1 MSKDRLR
8 RINNLLPQALN
19 GDRIAARN
27 RLNRLK
33 HPGKLRTGDEKTKKE
48 LINLEKR
55 LMRSIKKK
63 LSREQ
68 HLPRL
73 SYNEALP
80 IVSKKDEIID
90 TIRNH
95 QVVIISG
102 ETGSGKTTQIP
113 KFCLAAG
120 RGIHGMIG
128 CTQPRRIAA
137 TTVSRRIA
145 EELGEDLGRSVGYK
159 IRFQDK
165 TAPDAYIKI
174 MTDGILLAETQG
186 DHRLTQYDTL
196 IIDEAHE
203 RSLNIDFILGIIKTL
218 LKQRRDLKLI
228 ITSATIDTEKF
239 SKAFDDAPIIE
250 VSGRMYPVDV
260 RYEKPGQNEESAED
274 LTHVES
280 AVRAVDTLLAD
291 TRSGDILVF
300 MPSEQD
306 IRETCELIDGSHQE
320 VKALPLFARLPGREQ
335 SRVFSQITARKV
347 IVATNIAETSITI
360 PGIKYVVD
368 TGLARI
374 SQYMPRSRTTS
385 LSIKPISRSSADQ
398 RMGRC
403 GRVENGICIRLY
415 PEEDYTSR
423 PLFTPPEVLRSN
435 LAEVILRMISLK
447 LGNPRIFPFVDSPA
461 PNSITDGFDLLE
473 ELGAIAI
480 HSQKE
485 RPNRAPEYTLTPR
498 GRLMAKLP
506 LDPRLSRML
515 LEARENGCLQDMIVI
530 TSSLSVQDPWERPAD
545 KAEAADRK
553 HALFKQPASDFMT
566 MLTVWEQ
573 YRQIWRKEKSTGKM
587 KRFCKAHFLSYR
599 RIREWQDVHTQISA
613 ILKEQA
619 IRERKTTQQD
629 PRRSAPQGGGRRK
642 KTEDIEP
649 RGFDPRYT
657 AIHKSILSGFLS
669 NIGLKKTGNM
679 YRAAKDREAMVF
691 PGSTLFG
698 QAGKWIMAAEMVE
711 TSRLFARTVAN
722 IDNSW
727 LEELGKSQCK
737 YTYHAPHWERNRGEV
752 VASEQITLFGL
763 IIVADRTS
771 SYGPIDPKTSTDI
784 FIRNALV
791 EGDVKKTLKFM
802 RHNRA
807 LVDGIRSMENKIRRR
822 DLLIGDEEMV
832 WFYQDRLGICY
843 DTRSLQKHL
852 REKGTD
858 QHLRMTREAL
868 LRYMP
873 DAEELSLFPDQIRMG
888 RNRLNLDYRFDPGK
902 PDDGL
907 TIRIPST
914 LAPEISKDAIDWL
927 VPGLFREKVTMLIKG
942 LPKVNRKQLVPV
954 ANTVDIIMDEM
965 PEVDGSLLT
974 ALGAF
979 IHKRFSVD
987 IPSSAWP
994 DALLPDHL
1002 KARISIT
1009 GPKGEEL
1016 RAGRDPS
1023 ILNSTASGRQE
1034 PKALGA
1040 MRKKWERTG
1049 VKQWDFDD
1057 IPEQISIDTH
1067 GDTPWVVYPGLE
1079 ENPKDPTSVNLRLF
1093 NGRDKALA
1101 SHRSALVILFSNH
1114 FTKDLRFLKKRL
1126 SLPEDP
1132 AIESTPFGGTKA
1144 LEKRLYQWVLRKLF
1158 TRNIRSEKAFSDY
1171 AEEISPTLMTVGQ
1184 RHFDAVIPVL
1194 DTYYRTHLTLK
1205 DLEKTHRFNAIAQQ
1219 FIEDLGN
1226 QIRKLVPENFMDLYE
1241 PERFGHI
1248 PKYIKAIEIR
1258 AQRAL
1263 VDFEKDREKAT
1274 EIDSF
1279 ADKLNEL
1286 ISKLPPSVTSEKQK
1300 ALEDFFWMIE
1310 EYKVSLFAQELKT
1323 AIPVSRKR
1331 LDKKLKEIQRMV

>member
-1 MSKDRLR
+1 MTKDRLR
-8 RINNLLPQALN
+8 RINKLLPQALN
-19 GDRIAARN
+19 GDRITARQ
-27 RLNRLK
+27 RLDRLK
-33 HPGKLRTGDEKTKKE
+33 RTGKLGTTDEKVQKQ
-48 LINLEKR
+48 LAHLETR
-55 LMRSIKKK
+55 LTRSIKKRR
-63 LSREQ
+63 SREQ

-80 IVSKKDEIID
+80 IVSKKDQIID
-90 TIRNH
+90 AIKNH
-95 QVVIISG
+95 QVIIISG

-165 TAPDAYIKI
+165 TRSDAYIKI

-186 DHRLTQYDTL
+186 DPELSQYDTL
-196 IIDEAHE
+196 IVDEAHE
-203 RSLNIDFILGIIKTL
+203 RSLNIDFILGIVKTL
-218 LKQRRDLKLI
+218 LKRRQDLKLI

-239 SKAFDDAPIIE
+239 SRAFDNAPIIE

-260 RYEKPGQNEESAED
+260 HYEEPEQNGESTED
-274 LTHVES
+274 LTYVES
-280 AVRAVDTLLAD
+280 AVRAVDTLLTD
-291 TRSGDILVF
+291 TTSGDILVF

-306 IRETCELIDGSHQE
+306 IRETCELIDGRHHK
-320 VKALPLFARLPGREQ
+320 VKTLPLFARLPGREQ
-335 SRVFSQITARKV
+335 SRVFSRIAARKV

-403 GRVENGICIRLY
+403 GRIENGICIRLY
-415 PEEDYTSR
+415 QEEDYTSR
-423 PLFTPPEVLRSN
+423 PLFTPPEVLRAN
-435 LAEVILRMISLK
+435 LAEVILRMIALK
-447 LGNPRIFPFVDSPA
+447 LGDPRSFPFVDRPA
-461 PNSITDGFDLLE
+461 PKSVTDGFDLLE
-473 ELGAIAI
+473 ELGAIVS
-480 HSQKE
+480 HSRK
-485 RPNRAPEYTLTPR
+485 NGTNGAPEYALTPR
-498 GRLMAKLP
+498 GKLMAKLP
-506 LDPRLSRML
+506 MDPRLSRML
-515 LEARENGCLQDMIVI
+515 LEAQQNGCLQDMIVI

-545 KAEAADRK
+545 KTGEADRR

-566 MLTVWEQ
+566 LLTVWEQ
-573 YRQIWRKEKSTGKM
+573 YQRVWQKEKSAGKM
-587 KRFCKAHFLSYR
+587 KRFCKANFLSYR

-613 ILKEQA
+613 ILREQG
-619 IRERKTTQQD
+619 IRQ
-629 PRRSAPQGGGRRK
+629 K
-642 KTEDIEP
+642 KTIRPDHGSSVPQEGKHRNGAETIESK
-649 RGFDPRYT
+649 GFDPRYT
-657 AIHKSILSGFLS
+657 AIHKSILSGFIS
-669 NIGLKKTGNM
+669 NIALKKAGSI
-679 YRAAKDREAMVF
+679 YRAAKDREAMIF

-698 QAGKWIMAAEMVE
+698 QAGKWIVAAEMVE

-722 IDNSW
+722 IDNTW

-737 YTYHAPHWERNRGEV
+737 HTYHAPHWERNRGEV
-752 VASEQITLFGL
+752 VASEQVTLFGL
-763 IIVADRTS
+763 IIVANRTV
-771 SYGPIDPKTSTDI
+771 SYGSIDPKTSTDI

-802 RHNRA
+802 KHNRE

-852 REKGTD
+852 REKGSD

-868 LRYMP
+868 LRYAP
-873 DAEELSLFPDQIRMG
+873 DAKELSLFPDQIRVG
-888 RNRLNLDYRFDPGK
+888 HNRLDIDYRFDPGK

-914 LAPEISKDAIDWL
+914 IAPEIPRDAIDWL

-942 LPKVNRKQLVPV
+942 LPKTNRKQLVPV

-974 ALGAF
+974 ALGNF
-979 IHKRFSVD
+979 IYKRFSVD
-987 IPSSAWP
+987 IPASAWP

-1023 ILNSTASGRQE
+1023 ILSSTATGKRE
-1034 PKALGA
+1034 PNKVDEF
-1040 MRKKWERTG
+1040 RKEWERTG
-1049 VKQWDFDD
+1049 ITRWDFDD
-1057 IPEQISIDTH
+1057 IPEQIRMDTR
-1067 GDTPWVVYPGLE
+1067 GAAPWVVYPGLE
-1079 ENPKDPTSVNLRLF
+1079 ENPKDPASVNLRLF
-1093 NGRDKALA
+1093 DSKEQALIA
-1101 SHRSALVILFSNH
+1101 HRSAMVILLSNH

-1126 SLPEDP
+1126 SLPRDM
-1132 AIESTPFGGTKA
+1132 AGKATPFGGTKA
-1144 LEKRLYQWVLRKLF
+1144 LEKRLYGWVLRKLF
-1158 TRNIRSEKAFSDY
+1158 SRNIRSEKAFGGY
-1171 AEEISPTLMTVGQ
+1171 AEKISPILMTTG
-1184 RHFDAVIPVL
+1184 RDHFDTVIPVL
-1194 DTYYRTHLTLK
+1194 DTYYSTHLSLK
-1205 DLEKTHRFNAIAQQ
+1205 DLEKTHRFNAIAHR
-1219 FIEDLGN
+1219 FVEDLGN
-1226 QIRKLVPENFMDLYE
+1226 QLRQLVPENFMDLYDAD
-1241 PERFGHI
+1241 RFIHI
-1248 PKYIKAIEIR
+1248 RRYIKAIEIR

-1274 EIDSF
+1274 EISFF
-1279 ADKLNEL
+1279 ADQLKEL
-1286 ISKLPPSVTSEKQK
+1286 ISELPPSVTPEKQK
-1300 ALEDFFWMIE
+1300 ALEDFFWIIE

-1331 LDKKLKEIQRMV
+1331 LEKKLKEIQRMV